1 MSRAPVGRA
10 SCLGGHQRV
19 VTVSLDGELT
29 SCAESRSIACTRLVG
44 VGSDVV
50 VRVGLLALL
59 TTFVV
64 SAATIAAFAGVCP
77 MLLLLLLLTL
87 TREIPRGSA
96 LLLRSSMLE
105 DIFGALVRSHF
116 KSAGLLLVLQLVV
129 QRL

>member
-1 MSRAPVGRA
+1 
-10 SCLGGHQRV
+10 
-19 VTVSLDGELT
+19 
-29 SCAESRSIACTRLVG
+29 
-44 VGSDVV
+44 
-50 VRVGLLALL
+50 LLALL